1 MVFDQASEYLFSGW
15 RGRTLTLAFL
25 LLSLAVV
32 VMVIITNWKTITT
45 YEWQIRPVWIGY
57 GLIFLAIDL
66 FLGALA
72 WHLLVIR
79 FTDHKSLRYNVK
91 FWSYANLAR
100 RIPGTIWYIS
110 SRAVLYER
118 RGIRKTTTIVL
129 SGLEM
134 ALILVS
140 GIVMF
145 IIILPFWALPDHI
158 MDGLMD
164 LWFLF
169 ILLPPCLLLVH
180 PRVLDRLWRKISP
193 QTNIPELRW
202 SDTIGWLFLYLVIW
216 GVGSLTLFSA
226 VNLVYP
232 LPIQQLSSIIGMW
245 ALASTISLAGALT
258 FTSFGVREISLT
270 LLLAQLIPAPIALIV
285 AITVR
290 IFWLAGEWVGGVL
303 SLLL

>member
-1 MVFDQASEYLFSGW
+1 MVFDQAGGYLFSGW
-15 RGRTLTLAFL
+15 RGRMVTLFFL
-25 LLSLAVV
+25 LISLAVV
-32 VMVIITNWKTITT
+32 VMVIFTNWTTIST
-45 YEWQIRPVWIGY
+45 YEWQVRPVWIGY
-57 GLIFLAIDL
+57 GLFFLAIDL

-72 WHLLVIR
+72 WHLIVIR
-79 FTDHKSLRYNVK
+79 FTEHKSLRQNVK
-91 FWSYANLAR
+91 FWNFSNLAR

-110 SRAVLYER
+110 SRAVLYEKH
-118 RGIRKTTTIVL
+118 GVSKATTIVL

-140 GIVMF
+140 GIVIF
-145 IIILPFWALPDHI
+145 IIILPFWAIPDDLV
-158 MDGLMD
+158 DGLGN
-164 LWFLF
+164 LWFIL

-180 PRVLDRLWRKISP
+180 PRVLDRLWRKLSP
-193 QTNIPELRW
+193 LTTIQKLHWR
-202 SDTIGWLFLYLVIW
+202 DTIGWLFLYLVIW
-216 GVGSLTLFSA
+216 AIGALTLFSA
-226 VNLVYP
+226 VNFVHP
-232 LPIQQLSSIIGMW
+232 LPIQQLAPIIGMW

-285 AITVR
+285 AIIVR

>member
-1 MVFDQASEYLFSGW
+1 MVFDQAGGYLSSGW
-15 RGRTLTLAFL
+15 RGRTLTIFFL
-25 LLSLAVV
+25 LISLAVV
-32 VMVIITNWKTITT
+32 VMVIISNWSTIST
-45 YEWQIRPVWIGY
+45 YEWQLRPIWIGY
-57 GLIFLAIDL
+57 GLFFLAIDL

-79 FTDHKSLRYNVK
+79 FTEHKSLRQNVK

-118 RGIRKTTTIVL
+118 QGVRKTTTFVL

-140 GIVMF
+140 GIAMF
-145 IIILPFWALPDHI
+145 IIILPFWALPDDLI
-158 MDGLMD
+158 NGMGN
-164 LWFLF
+164 LWFLL

-180 PRVLDRLWRKISP
+180 PRFLDRLWRKISP
-193 QTNIPELRW
+193 HTTIQNLRW
-202 SDTIGWLFLYLVIW
+202 HDTIGWLFLYLVIW
-216 GVGSLTLFSA
+216 LIGAMTLFSA

-232 LPIQQLSSIIGMW
+232 LPIQQLAPIIGMW
-245 ALASTISLAGALT
+245 ALASTLSLAGALT

-270 LLLAQLIPAPIALIV
+270 ILLAQLIPAPIALIV
-285 AITVR
+285 AIMVR